1 MGRSGAEN
9 TGARFFPALST
20 IRQYVGPS
28 FVYRVELDSGE
39 AVHCL
44 HNHVEEFDLDEP
56 VSLELTADHPLA
68 WYPR

>member
-1 MGRSGAEN
+1 
-9 TGARFFPALST
+9 
-20 IRQYVGPS
+20 V
-28 FVYRVELDSGE
+28 
-39 AVHCL
+39 VHCL